1 MKAAHS
7 DGAQLEKNCRFSTF
21 SKDETLKYNAVF
33 RFTIFTIKKADEQIK
48 EAQF

>member
-7 DGAQLEKNCRFSTF
+7 DGAQLEENCRFSML
-21 SKDETLKYNAVF
+21 SEDETLKYTTVF
-33 RFTIFTIKKADEQIK
+33 RFTIYTIKIADEQIK